1 MKTLILGGTGMLG
14 HKIFQRLKR
23 SIPDTWCTVR
33 EPLDAAVALAP
44 GLLDGGNVIGKVD
57 VTDLSSLERLLNER
71 QPQVIVNCVG
81 VIKQRAE
88 ARSAIP
94 SITINALLPHRL
106 AELCGR
112 WGGRLIHFSTDCVF
126 SGSRGNYTEKD
137 FADADDLYGR
147 TKFLGEVS
155 ASNAL
160 TLRTSYRRA
169 LYSGVTTN
177 YLAEVVVRV
186 IEERA
191 SLSGLYQVT
200 APTISKFELL
210 GLLRDAFGL
219 DVEIVPDDSF
229 ICIRSMK
236 GEKFLLATGN
246 RCPPWP
252 TLVAE
257 VRNDTT
263 PYDEWRQHAEQTI

>member
-33 EPLDAAVALAP
+33 EPLDGAVAVAP

-112 WGGRLIHFSTDCVF
+112 WGGRLIHFST
-126 SGSRGNYTEKD
+126 
-137 FADADDLYGR
+137 
-147 TKFLGEVS
+147 
-155 ASNAL
+155 
-160 TLRTSYRRA
+160 
-169 LYSGVTTN
+169 
-177 YLAEVVVRV
+177 
-186 IEERA
+186 
-191 SLSGLYQVT
+191 
-200 APTISKFELL
+200 P
-210 GLLRDAFGL
+210 
-219 DVEIVPDDSF
+219 
-229 ICIRSMK
+229 
-236 GEKFLLATGN
+236 
-246 RCPPWP
+246 
-252 TLVAE
+252 
-257 VRNDTT
+257 
-263 PYDEWRQHAEQTI
+263 